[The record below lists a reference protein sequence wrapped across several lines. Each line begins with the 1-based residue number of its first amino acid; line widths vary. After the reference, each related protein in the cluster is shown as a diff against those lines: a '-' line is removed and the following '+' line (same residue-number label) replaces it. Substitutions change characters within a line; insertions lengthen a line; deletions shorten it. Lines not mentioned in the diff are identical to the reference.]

1 MHNQQDSVRTLSAG
15 HAYRGRTF
23 SWSRSVKLIPPF
35 DPALRV
41 RLGRPGADTSAASP
55 HRSGPFRAS
64 GVSNT
69 SPSSSS
75 TSSASP
81 KRLDMGVASSARRL
95 EKDPFGETAVV
106 PVEVEG
112 MRSFRAGVENVEAN
126 EPRETSGI
134 VPEDCAD
141 VSAWAFSAADMVAM
155 SSETTR
161 TMMSSSPTTVANA
174 PKLCRGASEPRPKV
188 NLLMLKPRLFI
199 A

>member
-1 MHNQQDSVRTLSAG
+1 M
-15 HAYRGRTF
+15 
-23 SWSRSVKLIPPF
+23 IPPL
-35 DPALRV
+35 DPTLRV
-41 RLGRPGADTSAASP
+41 RLGRPGADASVASP

-64 GVSNT
+64 GVSST

-75 TSSASP
+75 TSSVSP

-95 EKDPFGETAVV
+95 ERDPFGGETAVV

-126 EPRETSGI
+126 EPREMSGT

-141 VSAWAFSAADMVAM
+141 VSAWAFSAADMLEM

-161 TMMSSSPTTVANA
+161 TMMSSSPRTVANA
-174 PKLCRGASEPRPKV
+174 PK
-188 NLLMLKPRLFI
+188 
-199 A
+199 